1 MLFRFLEF
9 ISMSWTATSSE
20 VKSRWNAKTYDTFTV
35 YVKKGTREQL
45 QAWCAENGE
54 TVGGL
59 TKKLLEERT
68 GVKLT

>member
-1 MLFRFLEF
+1 MGK
-9 ISMSWTATSSE
+9 TSSA
-20 VKSRWNAKTYDTFTV
+20 VKDRWKAKAYDTFTV